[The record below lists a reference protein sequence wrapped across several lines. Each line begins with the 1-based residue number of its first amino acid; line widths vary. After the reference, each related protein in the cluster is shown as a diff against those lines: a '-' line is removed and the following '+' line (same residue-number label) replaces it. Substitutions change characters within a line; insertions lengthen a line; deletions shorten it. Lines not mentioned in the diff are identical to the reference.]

1 MTKNI
6 FKGGAESTLTVE
18 KFTSF
23 KGNTTDVWKNYGY
36 FLQQKE
42 ISMNYLPIEVWD

>member
-6 FKGGAESTLTVE
+6 FEGGAESTLTVE

-23 KGNTTDVWKNYGY
+23 KQNTTDV
-36 FLQQKE
+36 
-42 ISMNYLPIEVWD
+42 